1 MTTAAQ
7 AVRVASVA
15 PRIITSRA
23 AMIGGARFSSTNAG
37 ATMSTAGKTVAAN
50 PTPAAPQPKKRW
62 SRLRAL
68 KRVVQLGTVGAIGYG
83 AYGMCVIV
91 VIVLEKKKK
100 KNMSTGIRHIH
111 CRYVGDDRH

>member
-1 MTTAAQ
+1 MATA
-7 AVRVASVA
+7 S
-15 PRIITSRA
+15 
-23 AMIGGARFSSTNAG
+23 
-37 ATMSTAGKTVAAN
+37 KTVAAN

-91 VIVLEKKKK
+91 VIFLDNEKEKKKV
-100 KNMSTGIRHIH
+100 STGTRHKQ
-111 CRYVGDDRH
+111 CRLVGDDRH